1 MPAQPDSDAQALQQ
15 WLQLHEQRDLLR
27 LITCGSVD
35 DGKSTLIG
43 RLLHDTQRLRDDQI
57 ATLANTRAP
66 GDAEPDYSRLLDGLG
81 AEREQGITID
91 VAYRYVDTERRKFII
106 ADCPGHAQYTRNM
119 ATGASTAQLAIVLV
133 DARHGLLTQTRRHS
147 YILALLGVPQVLLA
161 VNKMDL
167 VDHDQAVFE
176 RIAAEYRALAAQLGL
191 DAVTCIPISALH
203 GENLTQP
210 SAAMPWYHGPTLLQ
224 HLETVPAAQA
234 DASGPLRL
242 PVQRISRDG
251 DARALEGT
259 LASGSVQPGDAVVV
273 LPSGQ
278 RSRVRSIRVAG
289 AEQPL
294 AQRGQAVTVALDDTL
309 DVGRGDLLVAA
320 DAVPALADQFAVQL
334 LWMDTEPLLPGRLY
348 WLRIGTRTVTAQ
360 ITQIRYRVDVN
371 TQEHLAARQLELNEV
386 AVCHL
391 HLDEPIAF
399 EPYAHNRELG
409 GFILIDRQTRA
420 TAAAGRIDFA
430 LHRASNLHWQPLDVD
445 KAARA
450 RQKRQQPRC
459 LWFTG
464 LSGAGKSTIANAL
477 ERKLLAQGFHTY
489 LLDGDNVRH
498 GLNKDL
504 GFTDADRVE
513 NIRRVA
519 EVARLMVDAGLIV
532 LVSFISPFAAERR
545 MARDLFADGEFVE
558 IHVDTPLAVA
568 ERRDVKGLYAK
579 ARAGQL
585 RNFTGLD
592 SPYEVPENPELRLDT
607 TMASADALVEV
618 VVAWLQGNAASP

>member
-1 MPAQPDSDAQALQQ
+1 MPARSDSATQALQQ

-66 GDAEPDYSRLLDGLG
+66 GDAEPDYSRLLDGLS

-203 GENLTQP
+203 GDNLAKP

-278 RSRVRSIRVAG
+278 RSHVRSVRVAG
-289 AEQPL
+289 AEQPQ
-294 AQRGQAVTVALDDTL
+294 AQRGQAITVTLADTL

-334 LWMDTEPLLPGRLY
+334 LWMDTEPLLPGRL
-348 WLRIGTRTVTAQ
+348 
-360 ITQIRYRVDVN
+360 
-371 TQEHLAARQLELNEV
+371 
-386 AVCHL
+386 
-391 HLDEPIAF
+391 
-399 EPYAHNRELG
+399 
-409 GFILIDRQTRA
+409 
-420 TAAAGRIDFA
+420 
-430 LHRASNLHWQPLDVD
+430 
-445 KAARA
+445 
-450 RQKRQQPRC
+450 
-459 LWFTG
+459 
-464 LSGAGKSTIANAL
+464 
-477 ERKLLAQGFHTY
+477 
-489 LLDGDNVRH
+489 
-498 GLNKDL
+498 
-504 GFTDADRVE
+504 
-513 NIRRVA
+513 
-519 EVARLMVDAGLIV
+519 
-532 LVSFISPFAAERR
+532 
-545 MARDLFADGEFVE
+545 
-558 IHVDTPLAVA
+558 
-568 ERRDVKGLYAK
+568 
-579 ARAGQL
+579 
-585 RNFTGLD
+585 
-592 SPYEVPENPELRLDT
+592 
-607 TMASADALVEV
+607 
-618 VVAWLQGNAASP
+618 